1 MGIFNLKKQKK
12 QPETF
17 TLAQAMAMVA
27 KNQELEPVPLTSDL
41 INGPY
46 TVVKATDRQ
55 AEIDAA
61 RAEVRKN
68 SNFKERKEEFIQGIT
83 GDGEYKRIPY
93 DISVSHSDRPGRV
106 VRDYTL

>member
-1 MGIFNLKKQKK
+1 MGIFNLKKKK
-12 QPETF
+12 EQRTY
-17 TLAQAMAMVA
+17 TLSEAMARVA
-27 KNQELEPVPLTSDL
+27 ENERLEPVPLTSDL

-46 TVVKATDRQ
+46 IVVDATERQ
-55 AEIDAA
+55 AQIDEA
-61 RAEVRKN
+61 REKVRK
-68 SNFKERKEEFIQGIT
+68 SSTFKGKKEGFMQEIT